1 MRTGRSGRNLIARS
15 VCKTPLC
22 ARTLYACAM
31 SEPTFEHIRIE
42 THDAV
47 ARLFFDRPHLRNA
60 LNEAMMDEIGVAVD
74 YLAGRTDLRVIVL
87 RGAGGHF
94 CAGGDLNMMVDTPPQ
109 AADGSDPE
117 KARYRRFGNV
127 LQRLNTLP
135 QAVVAV
141 VEGTCVG
148 GGFGMAACA
157 DLVIAGAN
165 ARFGL
170 PEPRHGFIPSQ
181 IIPFLVR
188 RLGEAAVRRIA
199 VTASVID
206 AAEAHRVG
214 IADLVIPNDEIE
226 VTLAHELDN
235 LRRAAPGAVAAVKR
249 LVLASS
255 TEELPN
261 VLDDG
266 ATALLELL
274 RGGDAAE
281 GIAAFLAKRPPRWS

>member
-1 MRTGRSGRNLIARS
+1 MT
-15 VCKTPLC
+15 
-22 ARTLYACAM
+22 
-31 SEPTFEHIRIE
+31 EPRFEHIRI
-42 THDAV
+42 DVDGAV
-47 ARLFFDRPHLRNA
+47 ARLVFDRPDVRNA
-60 LNEAMMDEIGVAVD
+60 LNEKMMGEIGAAVD
-74 YLAGRTDLRVIVL
+74 HLARRTELRVIVL
-87 RGAGGHF
+87 RGSGGHF
-94 CAGGDLNMMVDTPPQ
+94 CAGGDLNMMIDTPPPLP
-109 AADGSDPE
+109 DGGDPE
-117 KARYRRFGNV
+117 KARYRRFGDV
-127 LQRLNTLP
+127 LQRLNALP
-135 QAVVAV
+135 QAVIAV
-141 VEGTCVG
+141 VDGTCVG

-157 DLVIAGAN
+157 DLVIAGTS

-214 IADLVIPNDEIE
+214 MIDLLVPDDDIE
-226 VTLAHELDN
+226 GTLARELTH
-235 LRRAAPGAVAAVKR
+235 LRRASPAAVAAVKR

-255 TEELPN
+255 TQPLER

-266 ATALLELL
+266 ATALLDLL

>member
-1 MRTGRSGRNLIARS
+1 M
-15 VCKTPLC
+15 
-22 ARTLYACAM
+22 YACTM
-31 SEPTFEHIRIE
+31 SEPTFEHIRVD
-42 THDAV
+42 TDGAV
-47 ARLFFDRPHLRNA
+47 ARLVFDRPHVRNA

-74 YLAGRTDLRVIVL
+74 YLAGRTELRVIVL
-87 RGAGGHF
+87 RGTGGHF

-117 KARYRRFGNV
+117 RVRYRRFGNV

-141 VEGTCVG
+141 VEGPCVG

-157 DLVIAGAN
+157 DLVIAGSS

-188 RLGEAAVRRIA
+188 RLGEATVRRIA

-214 IADLVIPNDEIE
+214 IADLVVPDDEIE
-226 VTLAHELDN
+226 ATLARELGN

-255 TEELPN
+255 TGGLPN